1 MVQEIIAL
9 SERRRKLLIEQ
20 QARIAQ
26 LQHSLADC
34 TRQAG
39 LVQQQAQK
47 EVDKAKSEVALY
59 RQAMSKVGKTEIV
72 RLQQELAA
80 SQSKAEAAQEAAARQ
95 RKADKVGLES
105 CWWTVWLCT

>member
-1 MVQEIIAL
+1 MSGPQAACMVQEIIAL
-9 SERRRKLLIEQ
+9 SERRRKLLGEQ

-26 LQHSLADC
+26 LQHSLTDC
-34 TRQAG
+34 KGQTG
-39 LVQQQAQK
+39 LVQQQARK

-80 SQSKAEAAQEAAARQ
+80 CKGKAEVAQEAAARQ
-95 RKADKVGLES
+95 RKADKVGLPRM
-105 CWWTVWLCT
+105 